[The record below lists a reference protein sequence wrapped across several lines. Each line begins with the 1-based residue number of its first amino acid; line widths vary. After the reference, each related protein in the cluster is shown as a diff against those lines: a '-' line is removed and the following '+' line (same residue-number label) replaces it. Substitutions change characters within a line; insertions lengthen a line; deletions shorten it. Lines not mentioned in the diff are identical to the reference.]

1 VLLSGARP
9 LTLFSGKG
17 GVGKTTMAAAAALA
31 LAESGARTLV
41 VSTDPAHSLGDLFG
55 RPLSGEATGVL
66 PGLAAVEVDAEAVAD
81 AHVAQVRDTVLG
93 SVDDQLRPAVER
105 HLDLAR
111 HSPGT
116 LEAALLDRMAE
127 LMELCPG
134 RYDHVVFDTA
144 PSGHTLRLLALP
156 ALLSAWVEGLTRQRE
171 RVAGMERMLANL
183 VGDQGGTGSDPV
195 LARLHERRNRLRVAG
210 ERLRSDADLWLVTV
224 PERLAI
230 EETARAADALRQGGL
245 HVAGV
250 VVNRVLP
257 ADADGAFLA
266 DRREQQRGY
275 LAEIRRRFAGH
286 PIVEVPQQRRDVSD
300 AGQLRTIAAGLA
312 AITG

>member
-1 VLLSGARP
+1 VLLSSARP

-31 LAESGARTLV
+31 LAESGASTLV

-55 RPLSGEATGVL
+55 RPLSGEPTGVL